1 MSKSRLGKGLD
12 ALLSKTAQ
20 TQRLESTS
28 ERTAPP
34 SQGTG
39 VASGSSTS
47 GLVTIPVD
55 QIVRSPYQP
64 RRHFDE
70 AALQELAASIGR
82 QGVLQPLVVRSKAL
96 GGFELIAGERRWRA
110 AQIAGLDEVP
120 AVKREV
126 TDQEASIIAL
136 VENIQR
142 EDLGALDEAIG
153 LERLRSEFELTQQQL
168 AEIVG
173 KSRAAIANSLRLLNL
188 GGPARRLLE
197 LATIDTGHAKAL
209 LGLTGIQQDQAAE
222 KVARDGLSV
231 RETENLVRRLLSGDK
246 AADKPAQNSDPDIQ
260 ALQRRLMD
268 HLGAIIQIRQKNN
281 GTGEVVIKYSSLEEL
296 DGVLERFNLPK

>member
-1 MSKSRLGKGLD
+1 MSKPRLGKGLD

-20 TQRLESTS
+20 TQRPESTS
-28 ERTAPP
+28 ERTAP
-34 SQGTG
+34 SLGSD
-39 VASGSSTS
+39 VASGSSTN

-70 AALQELAASIGR
+70 AALEELATSIR
-82 QGVLQPLVVRSKAL
+82 QQGVLQPLVVRSKAQ

-120 AVKREV
+120 AVKKEV
-126 TDQEASIIAL
+126 TDKEASTIAL

-188 GGPARRLLE
+188 GGPARQLLE
-197 LATIDTGHAKAL
+197 SAAIDTGHAKAL
-209 LGLTGIQQDQAAE
+209 LGLTGIQQDQAAK

-246 AADKPAQNSDPDIQ
+246 GAAKPAQNSDPDIQ

-268 HLGAIIQIRQKNN
+268 HLGASI
-281 GTGEVVIKYSSLEEL
+281 
-296 DGVLERFNLPK
+296 

>member
-1 MSKSRLGKGLD
+1 MSKPRLGKGLD

-20 TQRLESTS
+20 TQRPESTS
-28 ERTAPP
+28 ERTAP
-34 SQGTG
+34 SLGSD
-39 VASGSSTS
+39 VASGSSTNR
-47 GLVTIPVD
+47 LVTIPVD

-70 AALQELAASIGR
+70 AALEELATSIR
-82 QGVLQPLVVRSKAL
+82 QQGVLQPLVVRSKAQ

-120 AVKREV
+120 AVKKEV
-126 TDQEASIIAL
+126 TDKEASTIAL

-188 GGPARRLLE
+188 GGPARQLLE
-197 LATIDTGHAKAL
+197 SAAIDTGHAKAL
-209 LGLTGIQQDQAAE
+209 LGLTGIQQDQAAK

-246 AADKPAQNSDPDIQ
+246 GAAKPAQNSDPDIQ

-268 HLGAIIQIRQKNN
+268 HLGASIQIRQKNN

-296 DGVLERFNLPK
+296 DGVLGRFNLPE